1 MIKCSLSFVALLAL
15 GATALATEQSLRP
28 GGIAVIEIGST
39 EASAPE
45 ASMDGKPLLVMQRGE
60 KWVAVAG
67 IPLDTE
73 PGEMLIS
80 INGEEAVINVAEHAY
95 REQRITVENKS
106 FVDQDKE
113 QLDRIWSERK
123 IIDAVLSSFTES
135 PVGGLSLAA
144 PVPGTQS
151 ASFGYRRFF
160 NDQPRSPHKGM
171 DISAGNGEPIAAS
184 RSGVIAATGNYF
196 FNGNTVLIDH
206 GQGFVT
212 LYCHMSKISIEEG
225 QQVETGD
232 VIGAVGSTGRVT
244 GPHLH
249 FGTYLNGTA
258 VDPAFFLEC
267 CRLCTPPGAGPTP
280 RRMAVTAPLL
290 LVAAAFEELA
300 NDRTKCVHI
309 DQERVMTTDAV

>member
-39 EASAPE
+39 DASVPE
-45 ASMDGKPLLVMQRGE
+45 ASMDGKPLLVMQRSE

-67 IPLDTE
+67 IPLDAE
-73 PGEMLIS
+73 PGELLIS
-80 INGEEAVINVAEHAY
+80 INGEEAVIDVAEHAY
-95 REQRITVENKS
+95 REQRLSVENKS
-106 FVDQDKE
+106 FVDQNQE

-123 IIDAVLSSFTES
+123 IIDAVLTSFTES
-135 PVGGLSLAA
+135 PVGGLSLAP

-151 ASFGYRRFF
+151 SSFGYRRFF

-212 LYCHMSKISIEEG
+212 MYCHMSEISVEEG
-225 QQVETGD
+225 QQVKTGD
-232 VIGAVGSTGRVT
+232 IIGAVGATGRVT

-258 VDPAFFLEC
+258 VDPAIFL
-267 CRLCTPPGAGPTP
+267 
-280 RRMAVTAPLL
+280 
-290 LVAAAFEELA
+290 
-300 NDRTKCVHI
+300 D
-309 DQERVMTTDAV
+309 